1 LSIETKKG
9 RIIKGIGGFYYVD
22 CGNTVYECKAR
33 GKFRK
38 LGIKPVVGDWCEM
51 QVVGDASGYLIEL
64 LPRKN
69 ELIRPAVCN
78 LDALVI
84 VAAEA
89 PPKTDLFLIDRVSAI
104 AVHMGMQVILCINKC
119 DLASGDEMSS
129 LYRSIGFSVVQVSGK
144 TGAGIEKLRSL
155 LHGKLSAFTGNSGVG
170 KSTIINALC
179 PNLDLKTGDI
189 NEKIGRGRH
198 TTRHSELFRLSEN
211 TWIADTPGFSA
222 FDTERM
228 ELISPQVLK
237 CCFPEFLRYSED
249 CAYQDCSHVRD
260 KGCAV
265 LAAVEASEIPLSR
278 HESYV
283 RLFENM
289 KELKPWERKETR

>member
-1 LSIETKKG
+1 MSNVTKTG

-22 CGNTVYECKAR
+22 CGDTIFECKAR

-38 LGIKPVVGDWCEM
+38 LGIKPVVGDWCEL
-51 QVVGDASGYLIEL
+51 QVVEGSIGYLVEI

-78 LDALVI
+78 LDTLVI
-84 VAAEA
+84 VASEA
-89 PPKTDLFLIDRVSAI
+89 SPKTDLFLIDRVSAI
-104 AVHMGMQVILCINKC
+104 AVHMGMEVVLCINKC
-119 DLASGDEMSS
+119 DLSSGNEMCS
-129 LYRSIGFSVVQVSGK
+129 LYRSIGFSVFQVSGK
-144 TGAGIEKLRSL
+144 TGIGIDALRSHL
-155 LHGKLSAFTGNSGVG
+155 TGKLSAFTGNSGVG

-179 PNLDLKTGDI
+179 PDLDLKTGDI

-228 ELISPQVLK
+228 ELISPEDLK
-237 CCFPEFLRYSED
+237 CCFPEFMQYAGD
-249 CAYQDCSHVRD
+249 CAYLDCSHVRD

-265 LAAVEASEIPLSR
+265 LAAVETGAIPVSR

>member
-1 LSIETKKG
+1 MSNETKTG

-22 CGNTVYECKAR
+22 CGDALYECKAR

-51 QVVGDASGYLIEL
+51 QVVGESSGYLLEL

-89 PPKTDLFLIDRVSAI
+89 APTTDLFLIDRVSAI
-104 AVHMGMQVILCINKC
+104 GVHMGMEVVLCINKC
-119 DLASGDEMSS
+119 DLASGDWMRD
-129 LYRSIGFSVVQVSGK
+129 LYQSIGFPVFQVSGK
-144 TGAGIEKLRSL
+144 NGDGIEELRAHLS
-155 LHGKLSAFTGNSGVG
+155 GKLSAFTGNYGVG
-170 KSTIINALC
+170 KSTILNALC
-179 PNLDLKTGDI
+179 PELDLKTGDI

-198 TTRHSELFRLSEN
+198 TTRHSELFRLSEH

-228 ELISPQVLK
+228 ELISPQDLER
-237 CCFPEFLRYSED
+237 CFPEFLQYSD
-249 CAYQDCSHVRD
+249 ACAYQDCSHVRD

-265 LAAVEASEIPLSR
+265 LEAVTSGAIPVSR

-289 KELKPWERKETR
+289 KELKPWERKETH